1 MSKYTLAIIGM
12 GRISPYHVQ
21 AAMLNSDDVKL
32 VAVCDIEQEKID
44 ESLQKAGYSGN
55 VERYSDYKKML
66 YEIKP
71 DITAIA
77 TPSGTHGEIGIDCLN
92 AGCHVIIEKPM
103 AMSIAQADLLI
114 AKAEQKQL
122 VLSVCHQNRFNK
134 SILKIHTAVEQNR
147 FGKLS
152 HIAAHVRWNRG
163 KQYYNEADWRGKWES
178 DGGCLMN
185 QCIHNIDLVLWIL
198 GDVDEVFAYT
208 ANRMHPF
215 IQAEDLGI
223 ALLKGKSGAYAL
235 IEGTVNVYPKNLEE
249 TLYIF
254 GENGTAKAAGNSVNL
269 LEKWDFADGLDNAA
283 EVIQSCNEQPANI
296 YGFGHSRLY
305 SDVIAAIKTKRKP
318 LADGEAGKKAVEI
331 VLAIYKS
338 QQTGLPVKLPLESF
352 ACSDMRGE
360 FDGIYQP

>member
-1 MSKYTLAIIGM
+1 
-12 GRISPYHVQ
+12 
-21 AAMLNSDDVKL
+21 
-32 VAVCDIEQEKID
+32 
-44 ESLQKAGYSGN
+44 
-55 VERYSDYKKML
+55 
-66 YEIKP
+66 
-71 DITAIA
+71 
-77 TPSGTHGEIGIDCLN
+77 
-92 AGCHVIIEKPM
+92 
-103 AMSIAQADLLI
+103 
-114 AKAEQKQL
+114 
-122 VLSVCHQNRFNK
+122 
-134 SILKIHTAVEQNR
+134 
-147 FGKLS
+147 
-152 HIAAHVRWNRG
+152 
-163 KQYYNEADWRGKWES
+163 
-178 DGGCLMN
+178 
-185 QCIHNIDLVLWIL
+185 
-198 GDVDEVFAYT
+198 
-208 ANRMHPF
+208 HPF

-352 ACSDMRGE
+352 ACSYMSGE
-360 FDGIYQP
+360 IDGIYQP